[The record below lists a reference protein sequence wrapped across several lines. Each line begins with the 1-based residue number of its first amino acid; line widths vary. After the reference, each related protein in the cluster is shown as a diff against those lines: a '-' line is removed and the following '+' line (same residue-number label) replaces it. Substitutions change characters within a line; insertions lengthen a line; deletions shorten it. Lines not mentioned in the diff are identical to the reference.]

1 MGGPP
6 SKGTKADKR
15 LKENKPR
22 MPAKQMKNMAATGKM
37 KGKS

>member
-1 MGGPP
+1 MGGKPKTSTP
-6 SKGTKADKR
+6 RDKR

-22 MPAKQMKNMAATGKM
+22 MPVKQMKNMPVGKM